1 MLPVREIH
9 TSDVHPILN
18 ELQEDLRG
26 PADGADG
33 ADDAGEPHLV
43 GRGVHVEVGDILDVG
58 VTLPRSLLASGH
70 IALLQ
75 DRLENTNH
83 EVSCQCQWLYLSSF
97 INYMFWLITDRY

>member
-58 VTLPRSLLASGH
+58 VTLPGPLLSRGN

-75 DRLENTNH
+75 DGLEI
-83 EVSCQCQWLYLSSF
+83 EKILKL
-97 INYMFWLITDRY
+97 

>member
-26 PADGADG
+26 PAHGADG

-83 EVSCQCQWLYLSSF
+83 EVSCQCQWL
-97 INYMFWLITDRY
+97 

>member
-1 MLPVREIH
+1 MREVH
-9 TSDVHPILN
+9 SGDVHPVLD
-18 ELQEDLRG
+18 ELEQGLGRA
-26 PADGADG
+26 ADGADG

-58 VTLPRSLLASGH
+58 VTLPRSLLACGH

-83 EVSCQCQWLYLSSF
+83 EVSCQCQWLYLLSF
-97 INYMFWLITDRY
+97 INYMFWLVTDRY